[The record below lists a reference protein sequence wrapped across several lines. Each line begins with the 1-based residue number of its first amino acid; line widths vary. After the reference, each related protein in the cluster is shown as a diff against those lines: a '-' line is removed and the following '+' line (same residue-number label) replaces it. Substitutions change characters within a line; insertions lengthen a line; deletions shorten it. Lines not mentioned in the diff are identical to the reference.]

1 MDNSTVQL
9 IEIDENA
16 SGQRVDNYLLK
27 ILKGVPKSRIY
38 RILRKGEVRVNK
50 GRVKA
55 SVKLQLGDVL
65 RVPPIRTSNEDEIK
79 VAGKWMLETLENAI
93 IYEDKRLLIIN
104 KPSGIAVHGGSGIS
118 IGVIEAFR
126 QLRPEQK
133 DLELI
138 HRLDRDTSGCLMIDK
153 KRSCLRSIQ
162 AMLSN
167 KTKLEKHYLAVVHGK
182 WPRRKQHVDAPLV
195 KNTLKSGER
204 ISSVDAN
211 GKSALTRISLLDQ
224 STDYSLLAL
233 QPITGRT
240 HQLRVHCQYTG
251 YPIVGDEKYGL
262 ELQDAALKRQGMR
275 RLMLH
280 ASRLVIPATEPGE
293 KTISVEAPV
302 DGSFQRMIKTIK

>member
-138 HRLDRDTSGCLMIDK
+138 HRLDRDTSGCLMIAK

>member
-138 HRLDRDTSGCLMIDK
+138 HRLDRDTSGCLMIAK

-182 WPRRKQHVDAPLV
+182 WPRRKQHVDAPLI

>member
-55 SVKLQLGDVL
+55 SVKLQLGDIL

-138 HRLDRDTSGCLMIDK
+138 HRLDRDTSGCLMIAK

>member
-138 HRLDRDTSGCLMIDK
+138 HRLDRDTSGCLMIAK

-167 KTKLEKHYLAVVHGK
+167 KTKLEKHYLAVVQGK

>member
-1 MDNSTVQL
+1 MDNSIVQFV
-9 IEIDENA
+9 EIDENA
-16 SGQRVDNYLLK
+16 VGQRVDNYLLK

-65 RVPPIRTSNEDEIK
+65 RVPPIRTSNDDETK
-79 VAGKWMLETLENAI
+79 LAGNWLLETLDKAI

-126 QLRPEQK
+126 QLRPDQK
-133 DLELI
+133 SLELI
-138 HRLDRDTSGCLMIDK
+138 HRLDRDTSGCLMIAK
-153 KRSCLRSIQ
+153 KRSCLRGIQ
-162 AMLSN
+162 SMLSN
-167 KTKLEKHYLAVVHGK
+167 KTRLEKHYLAVVHGK

-204 ISSVDAN
+204 VSSVSSE
-211 GKSALTRISLLDQ
+211 GKSALTRISVLEQ
-224 STDYSLLAL
+224 SADYSLLAM
-233 QPITGRT
+233 QPVTGRT
-240 HQLRVHCQYTG
+240 HQLRVHCQHTG
-251 YPIVGDEKYGL
+251 YPIVGDEKYGY
-262 ELQDAALKRQGMR
+262 EEQDAQLKRLGVR

-293 KTISVEAPV
+293 KTIRVEAPA
-302 DGSFQRMIKTIK
+302 DNSFQKMTEMIK